1 MIRILWNSKKNSLST
16 VVTQNIKKV
25 FILFVRIITNSSSA
39 AGRTRRGL
47 SNTST
52 CPYVPF
58 DIQQSHHQL
67 QDALDVDLIMCT
79 YRHVLVLPSRR
90 LVRPAAVDDF
100 DI

>member
-1 MIRILWNSKKNSLST
+1 MIRILWNSKKNSLSA

-52 CPYVPF
+52 CPYVRF
-58 DIQQSHHQL
+58 DI
-67 QDALDVDLIMCT
+67 
-79 YRHVLVLPSRR
+79 
-90 LVRPAAVDDF
+90 
-100 DI
+100 